1 MAWSMLK
8 FKESQVRKNNNLK
21 QNLVNFAYNLY
32 TNCFCFYKKK

>member
-21 QNLVNFAYNLY
+21 QNLVNFAFKNKESLY
-32 TNCFCFYKKK
+32 I

>member
-21 QNLVNFAYNLY
+21 QNLVNFVFKNKESLHI
-32 TNCFCFYKKK
+32 